1 MKRPLQHSN
10 HSSNNT
16 HTDRS
21 PRSLLR
27 PSAPRGE
34 DTPNNETAQDDDDD
48 DDHRQRRST
57 TTTRRRRNSLLLW
70 QHHFRRYGVVVVFV
84 FFVLRCLFTFTPPSP
99 SSTLRASFVPLRS
112 STAITSAA
120 AAASSTAT
128 TTIVECV
135 VSTPH
140 YQEPREAARSGS
152 SRSTTTTETA
162 EVVFHPVAGTLRITI
177 PTVAAGSSA
186 AAFLLLVDAQF
197 YDGAYTFRALPNFI
211 VQWGFQSHDSTTTF
225 SAARARA
232 IAAVKNRPRAAATP
246 PRRAATSEHNEKN
259 NNKNTNTNNTT
270 TTTSG
275 PPVFSNVRGTITMIA
290 GNTGQV
296 FINLKDNTQLD
307 KEGTLPFGT
316 IDIGSMTHIVDHIYT
331 GYQGGS
337 GQIEAIKH
345 KTIADQF
352 PKMSRIERCSRT

>member
-120 AAASSTAT
+120 AASSTAT

-211 VQWGFQSHDSTTTF
+211 VQWGFQSHNSTTF

-232 IAAVKNRPRAAATP
+232 VAAVKNRPRAAATP
-246 PRRAATSEHNEKN
+246 PRSAATREHDKKN
-259 NNKNTNTNNTT
+259 NTNTNNTT

>member
-57 TTTRRRRNSLLLW
+57 TTTRRRRNSLVLW

-140 YQEPREAARSGS
+140 YQEPRGAAASSSSR
-152 SRSTTTTETA
+152 SRSTTTTET
-162 EVVFHPVAGTLRITI
+162 EVVFHPVAGTLRITL

-246 PRRAATSEHNEKN
+246 PRRAATREHDKKN
-259 NNKNTNTNNTT
+259 NTNTNNTT

-307 KEGTLPFGT
+307 KDGTVPFGT
-316 IDIGSMTHIVDHIYT
+316 IDARSMTHIVDHIYT

>member
-1 MKRPLQHSN
+1 MKRPVQHSN
-10 HSSNNT
+10 HRSNNT

-21 PRSLLR
+21 PRSLPR

-34 DTPNNETAQDDDDD
+34 DTPNNEAANDDEDD

-57 TTTRRRRNSLLLW
+57 TATTRRRNIIVLL
-70 QHHFRRYGVVVVFV
+70 QHHFRRYGVVVVFL
-84 FFVLRCLFTFTPPSP
+84 FLVLRCLFTFIPSPP
-99 SSTLRASFVPLRS
+99 SSTIRASFFPLRS
-112 STAITSAA
+112 ITATTSAA
-120 AAASSTAT
+120 SATSTAAT

-140 YQEPREAARSGS
+140 YQEPRGAARSS
-152 SRSTTTTETA
+152 SSTTTTETK
-162 EVVFHPVAGTLRITI
+162 VLFHPVDGTLRITI
-177 PTVAAGSSA
+177 PAVASGSSA

-211 VQWGFQSHDSTTTF
+211 VQWGFQPHDSTTF

-232 IAAVKNRPRAAATP
+232 AAAVKNRHREAATP
-246 PRRAATSEHNEKN
+246 PRSAVTSEHDEKKN
-259 NNKNTNTNNTT
+259 NNTYNNNSTT
-270 TTTSG
+270 ITQRT
-275 PPVFSNVRGTITMIA
+275 PVFSNVRGTITMIA

-307 KEGTLPFGT
+307 KDGTVPFGT
-316 IDIGSMTHIVDHIYT
+316 IDAISMTHIVDKIYT
-331 GYQGGS
+331 GYKGGS

-345 KTIADQF
+345 MTIADQF
-352 PKMSRIERCSRT
+352 PKMSRIDRCSRK